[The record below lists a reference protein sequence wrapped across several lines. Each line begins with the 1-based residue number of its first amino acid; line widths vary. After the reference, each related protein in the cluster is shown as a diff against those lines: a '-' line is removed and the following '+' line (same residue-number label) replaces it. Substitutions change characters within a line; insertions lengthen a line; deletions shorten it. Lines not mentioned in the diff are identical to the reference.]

1 MRRRWEKEEEL
12 TESASLAMCGISFPK
27 RKHHPL
33 RAFLNSITNVKIEER
48 ADCNNPKKAR
58 GGKKHTEQA
67 IYSLLL
73 H

>member
-1 MRRRWEKEEEL
+1 
-12 TESASLAMCGISFPK
+12 MCGISFPK

-33 RAFLNSITNVKIEER
+33 RSFLNSITNVKIEER
-48 ADCNNPKKAR
+48 THGKKPKKAR
-58 GGKKHTEQA
+58 EKKKHIEQA